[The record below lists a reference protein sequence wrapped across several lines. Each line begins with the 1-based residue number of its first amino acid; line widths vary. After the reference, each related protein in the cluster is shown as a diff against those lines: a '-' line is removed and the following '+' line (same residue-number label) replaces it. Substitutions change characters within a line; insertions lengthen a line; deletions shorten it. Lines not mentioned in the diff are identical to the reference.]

1 MSQESKTPRT
11 DALVSACAN
20 LDTQGAAN
28 VMTEG
33 CRQLET
39 ELAAMA
45 EERDA
50 FMASSRI
57 AQANEATA
65 NSRLAFMVDAQ
76 AQVAEYSMGWNCEWH
91 CDYNDKHETGCYPA
105 AIEAIDAAIK
115 ARDELR
121 KAREIE
127 PTTEPER

>member
-11 DALVSACAN
+11 DVHAEEVFNWEDELVCVVTADFA
-20 LDTQGAAN
+20 
-28 VMTEG
+28 
-33 CRQLET
+33 RQLER
-39 ELAAMA
+39 ELA
-45 EERDA
+45 D
-50 FMASSRI
+50 
-57 AQANEATA
+57 A
-65 NSRLAFMVDAQ
+65 NSRLAFMIDAQ

-121 KAREIE
+121 ALHE
-127 PTTEPER
+127 